1 MTVARYPNDM
11 RVFVC
16 NLRDQGV
23 SLTSIVAT
31 VKAKWPGRFPE
42 FHENVAAVLYPSRKQ
57 RSFDQVAAENV
68 AQARV
73 PKGGTCQHRAL
84 LAGKLHV
91 CGADGYPYCS
101 EHKAATAPL
110 AASRYTFATSRRF

>member
-1 MTVARYPNDM
+1 MTVAKYPNDM

-31 VKAKWPGRFPE
+31 VKAKWPGRFPD

-68 AQARV
+68 AQARKPV
-73 PKGGTCQHRAL
+73 AGTCQYQTL
-84 LAGKLHV
+84 VGGKRQF
-91 CGADGYPYCS
+91 CGCDGYPYCTA
-101 EHKAATAPL
+101 HKPMTAPL
-110 AASRYTFATSRRF
+110 PASRYTFASSQRL